1 MCRPDVNF
9 VVVDTSS
16 YLDML
21 YMWSVQNTNII
32 GDYISL
38 GLKQLTDANP
48 SAEIHLIGHSL
59 GAHIMAFAARQYQN
73 LTGRLVDRVTGL
85 DPAKPCFKAQSR
97 SDGKASDIA
106 RFVDVIH
113 TNAGLLG
120 EDSPVA
126 HADFY
131 PGGDDPIQNGCIFFE
146 CSHSRAIEYFAESV
160 YPGQEQNFLAS
171 KCSSME
177 NMRAKACSSSHSVMG
192 YEVDKNAT
200 GSSTLFMGGVPPQI
214 QPDITKMHFQYMTPC
229 LNYSVPLLKA
239 EKLWNHPQFRRNR
252 KLVIL
257 ATGWTNTVN
266 ASATISMISRAFMCR
281 PRVNFVIVDAA
292 YYVDTLYKWSAL
304 NTDLIGEHLAVGLH
318 HLIKVSPLI
327 DIHLIALDPAKP
339 CFRNEKSLPGLMRGD
354 AELVDVIHTNNGIL
368 AKRDPIGDI
377 DFYPGGVHPIKPG
390 CLTIGCSHTRA
401 VEYFAESVYPQQ
413 ERSFVGIRCSSWKM
427 LEWHRCESDI
437 TSTMGYLIN
446 RKANGI
452 FYVDVNGR
460 SPFGKNYNVP
470 RQGIAECA
478 KPSCISKFLS
488 KLQKS

>member
-1 MCRPDVNF
+1 MEP
-9 VVVDTSS
+9 
-16 YLDML
+16 
-21 YMWSVQNTNII
+21 
-32 GDYISL
+32 
-38 GLKQLTDANP
+38 
-48 SAEIHLIGHSL
+48 AEQSN
-59 GAHIMAFAARQYQN
+59 N
-73 LTGRLVDRVTGL
+73 LTLSWWPSVSDKLL
-85 DPAKPCFKAQSR
+85 DILTMKMNIFTSFPLELAAT
-97 SDGKASDIA
+97 
-106 RFVDVIH
+106 VI
-113 TNAGLLG
+113 
-120 EDSPVA
+120 DSL
-126 HADFY
+126 
-131 PGGDDPIQNGCIFFE
+131 C
-146 CSHSRAIEYFAESV
+146 
-160 YPGQEQNFLAS
+160 
-171 KCSSME
+171 
-177 NMRAKACSSSHSVMG
+177 
-192 YEVDKNAT
+192 
-200 GSSTLFMGGVPPQI
+200 SSTLFMGGVPAQI

-239 EKLWNHPQFRRNR
+239 DKLWNHPQFRRNR

-266 ASATISMISRAFMCR
+266 ASATIAMISRAFMYR

-304 NTDLIGEHLAVGLH
+304 NTDLIGEHIAVGLQ

-327 DIHLIALDPAKP
+327 DIHLIGHSLGAHIMGTAGRTFKQLTGYRVSRITALDPAKP

-413 ERSFVGIRCSSWKM
+413 ERSFVGTRCSSWKM
-427 LEWHRCESDI
+427 LEWHRCKSDI

-446 RKANGI
+446 RKANGV

-470 RQGIAECA
+470 RKA
-478 KPSCISKFLS
+478 
-488 KLQKS
+488 